1 MSQAYAIRLS
11 GAGGQGIIL
20 AGMILAEAAG
30 LYEGHFVV
38 QSQSYGPE
46 LRGGDS
52 ISEVIISDQ
61 PIAYPR
67 ALRLDLLVALTEE
80 SAQAN
85 ISDLVEGGLLL
96 IDPDLVI
103 IPPRTEYIPIPC
115 TRLAFKTT
123 KTQIAANMVALG
135 ALTSLCPLIN
145 AGAMRKAIRNR
156 LPAESVEANLKAF
169 KAGQKEGEPF
179 VRTSAEE

>member
-1 MSQAYAIRLS
+1 MSQVYAIRLS

-30 LYEGHFVV
+30 LYEGYFVA

-67 ALRLDLLVALTEE
+67 ALGLDLLVALTED

-85 ISDLVEGGLLL
+85 IADLVEGGLLL

-103 IPPRTEYIPIPC
+103 IPPRPEFIPIPC
-115 TRLAFKTT
+115 TRLAYKTA
-123 KTQIAANMVALG
+123 KTRIAANMVALG
-135 ALTSLCPLIN
+135 AVTSLCPFIS
-145 AGAMRKAIRNR
+145 ASAMVKAIRSR

-179 VRTSAEE
+179 VRAVAKE